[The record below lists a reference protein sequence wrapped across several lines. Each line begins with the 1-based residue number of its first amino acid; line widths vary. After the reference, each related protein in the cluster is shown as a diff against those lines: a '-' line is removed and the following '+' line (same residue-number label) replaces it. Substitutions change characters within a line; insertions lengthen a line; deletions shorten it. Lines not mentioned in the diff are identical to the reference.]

1 MGVFTL
7 KNWTLKAKILKKSK
21 WIGLFITQCEKESIG
36 HVGDNPLFISSIVLW
51 GVLLFRK
58 FSFIVTQV
66 RCRCV
71 CFSAGQFDVCGI
83 VRFFYLTLLCHPRY
97 NFGGFYHPH
106 SVTRLFYLFQLFPW
120 DDITEQVE
128 VWLHLKYTCVLWSPM
143 DTCGYSSAGHNSQV
157 NGDFY
162 SSQLKCGN
170 DKF

>member
-66 RCRCV
+66 RCRCG

-83 VRFFYLTLLCHPRY
+83 VRIFYLTHCVIH
-97 NFGGFYHPH
+97 GTISGDSTIH

-120 DDITEQVE
+120 DDKTEQVE
-128 VWLHLKYTCVLWSPM
+128 VWPHLKYTCVLWSPM

-157 NGDFY
+157 NGDFLFQ
-162 SSQLKCGN
+162 SVKMWQR
-170 DKF
+170 